1 MISRLSCFSCCDYLL
16 GLVAMFELCA
26 FMNHALKWP
35 LKHFGSTMAL
45 EWIKCQPKIKTNV
58 RNHSLK

>member
-35 LKHFGSTMAL
+35 LKYLGSTKWPWNGL
-45 EWIKCQPKIKTNV
+45 NV
-58 RNHSLK
+58 SQRLKLMCEIIV